1 MNSVPGPTAKFGLS
15 AACARGVQKE
25 VAVAIYTLHTD
36 HTRYEQVAVAIYT
49 LHTDHTRYEQVA
61 IQLEQ
66 TIPFQATLFPFV
78 VVTVQLI
85 QFCNIFPKSISAAWV
100 LV

>member
-25 VAVAIYTLHTD
+25 
-36 HTRYEQVAVAIYT
+36 VAVAIYT

-85 QFCNIFPKSISAAWV
+85 QFCNIFPKSISDAWV